1 MQTTDKSVSDAIKVS
16 KQISTKKNIVL
27 AEKNIETTIIASK
40 FDSENGQV
48 STSLRFDQFMGI
60 LIKSRV
66 ISILKKNYREVSIMY
81 INQANLTVKNN
92 KRIFYGDRFLL
103 GPIIKAIINPPENIS
118 NYVCKDREVKIYR
131 PCCDIATGQFLSLYE
146 TIGYLMVRGD
156 DDEHVLSYGY
166 FEKNILYSYHKRRI
180 PNSFVGTLY
189 NRHRLLFETGQ
200 LQTDFSNL
208 YYFLPSI
215 IDRSE
220 SINQRTNSV
229 NLMPTDIPE
238 KSFEVEDGVAFD
250 PSKLEISGDE
260 KK

>member
-1 MQTTDKSVSDAIKVS
+1 
-16 KQISTKKNIVL
+16 
-27 AEKNIETTIIASK
+27 
-40 FDSENGQV
+40 
-48 STSLRFDQFMGI
+48 
-60 LIKSRV
+60 
-66 ISILKKNYREVSIMY
+66 MY

-92 KRIFYGDRFLL
+92 KRIFYGDRFLF
-103 GPIIKAIINPPENIS
+103 GQIIKAIINPPENIS

-156 DDEHVLSYGY
+156 DDEHFLSYGY

-180 PNSFVGTLY
+180 PNSFVGTLF

-220 SINQRTNSV
+220 SINQDMNYV
-229 NLMPTDIPE
+229 NLISIDIPE
-238 KSFEVEDGVAFD
+238 KSFEVENGVAFD